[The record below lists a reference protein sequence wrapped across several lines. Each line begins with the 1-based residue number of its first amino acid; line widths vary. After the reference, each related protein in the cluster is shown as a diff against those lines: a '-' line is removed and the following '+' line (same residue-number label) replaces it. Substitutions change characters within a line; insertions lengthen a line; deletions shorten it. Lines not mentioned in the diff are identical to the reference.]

1 MTYNIAIV
9 GLGNIGRR
17 HLQGLLRIKYKIIIH
32 LFEIK
37 LSSIKETNLLIKQN
51 KNKKIQ
57 ININKNIV
65 RISNNIDLLILATT
79 SRQRYD
85 LINTFTKLN
94 LVKNILVEKLAFNN
108 LLEYKK
114 TIKLLNKKNINGFVN
129 LQRRSIPLYKNIKKK
144 LNSKKPIKLKIIMRN
159 STMASNI
166 IHFLD
171 LFNFFSNNKKL
182 YLSKNLLEKKILKS
196 KRVGFSEV
204 TGTLEFKSKNLD
216 HVVVTDINPDD
227 LGLIIIEQGYIQ
239 FLIYE
244 GENKM
249 ITVNLKS
256 KLKKTN
262 YKLSLPYISQ
272 LSNIIADKIIKNKK
286 VDLPTLKNS
295 YEDHALLLSTLKKHV
310 SNLKENYLKIHFT

>member
-79 SRQRYD
+79 SHQRYD

-114 TIKLLNKKNINGFVN
+114 TIKLLFLNLLIFGFVSELYAQTSSDSATVTFQVDMSTFSGVFTAPEVN
-129 LQRRSIPLYKNIKKK
+129 GTFNNWCGNCWAMSDVNNDNIWEISGKVLKNTPSLYNVKILLCLRS
-144 LNSKKPIKLKIIMRN
+144 
-159 STMASNI
+159 
-166 IHFLD
+166 
-171 LFNFFSNNKKL
+171 FNF
-182 YLSKNLLEKKILKS
+182 LEKS
-196 KRVGFSEV
+196 S
-204 TGTLEFKSKNLD
+204 
-216 HVVVTDINPDD
+216 
-227 LGLIIIEQGYIQ
+227 
-239 FLIYE
+239 
-244 GENKM
+244 
-249 ITVNLKS
+249 
-256 KLKKTN
+256 
-262 YKLSLPYISQ
+262 
-272 LSNIIADKIIKNKK
+272 
-286 VDLPTLKNS
+286 
-295 YEDHALLLSTLKKHV
+295 
-310 SNLKENYLKIHFT
+310 